1 MCATDDSRRACS
13 HAFGNPVKPPSL
25 AVEGLTEPPATSSAS
40 LHEGSGIWFFGHCRA
55 TTVTI
60 HAALLL
66 LIWVSRLASK
76 RSGPGRLYRANQI
89 FRTNTC

>member
-40 LHEGSGIWFFGHCRA
+40 LYCMKDPASGSSVIA
-55 TTVTI
+55 
-60 HAALLL
+60 
-66 LIWVSRLASK
+66 
-76 RSGPGRLYRANQI
+76 GRLQ
-89 FRTNTC
+89 